1 MRAATKRL
9 AGAAVIAA
17 AADAAVSNTT
27 VAQTWCEMTDFQ
39 MHVSGTGVA

>member
-17 AADAAVSNTT
+17 AAVSNTT
-27 VAQTWCEMTDFQ
+27 VAQTWCKMTDFQ
-39 MHVSGTGVA
+39 VHVSGTGVA